1 MPSGESTVPRGEQTR
16 RAILDAAE
24 RLFLSNGFNGTSMRQ
39 IAQEAGGIAVGGIY
53 NHFGSKEDIFRALL
67 AARSPYPRIIE
78 IVDSLDAPTGQDLL
92 RQAFIRLQKVVIEDA
107 DFFSLIMIDMREFR
121 GDTIRGLMT
130 EVIPHMIRFGAQ
142 AKAAGGIRQGV
153 ETILL
158 IRCLAMLMLGYM
170 FTQMVAFSQGRNLLA
185 EMADLPDKDAG
196 YWESAIMDAFLY
208 GVAERED
215 RP

>member
-1 MPSGESTVPRGEQTR
+1 
-16 RAILDAAE
+16 
-24 RLFLSNGFNGTSMRQ
+24 
-39 IAQEAGGIAVGGIY
+39 
-53 NHFGSKEDIFRALL
+53 
-67 AARSPYPRIIE
+67 
-78 IVDSLDAPTGQDLL
+78 
-92 RQAFIRLQKVVIEDA
+92 
-107 DFFSLIMIDMREFR
+107 
-121 GDTIRGLMT
+121 MT